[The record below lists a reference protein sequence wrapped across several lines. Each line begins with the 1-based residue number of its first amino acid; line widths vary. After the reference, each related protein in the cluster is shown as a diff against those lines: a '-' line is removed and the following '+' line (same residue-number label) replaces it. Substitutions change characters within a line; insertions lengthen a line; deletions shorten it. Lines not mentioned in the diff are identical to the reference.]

1 MQKRYPEI
9 SSLTHLIP
17 MTIPTPFTNR
27 IIESGNGL
35 NYLIRPIQVNDRE
48 RIIRLFNHLSPENRY
63 LRFAHAIT
71 KLPDDFLDDILHLDY
86 KKEMALVAVIQAQT
100 ESEEIIGIS
109 RYVTP
114 PNQSLCEFSL
124 SVSDAYTTHGVGTHL
139 MLDLIA
145 HAKEN
150 GLQAMV
156 GYILSKNLKM
166 LHLVSDLGFRIT
178 NPDDDPDFKTATLDL
193 EEKPS

>member
-1 MQKRYPEI
+1 
-9 SSLTHLIP
+9 
-17 MTIPTPFTNR
+17 MTIPTPFT
-27 IIESGNGL
+27 EKTHELGNGSD
-35 NYLIRPIQVNDRE
+35 YYIRPIQINDRE
-48 RIIRLFNHLSPENRY
+48 RIIELFNHLSPENRY

-100 ESEEIIGIS
+100 ESEEMIGIS
-109 RYVTP
+109 RYVSL
-114 PNQSLCEFSL
+114 PNEGVCEFSL
-124 SVSDAYTTHGVGTHL
+124 SVSDAYTAHGIGTHL

-150 GLQAMV
+150 GLQSMV
-156 GYILSKNLKM
+156 GYVLSKNLKM

-178 NPDDDPDFKTATLDL
+178 NPDDDPDFKTVTLDL